1 MNKFRLV
8 LTVFWEMF
16 KIALFV
22 VGGGYAI
29 LAVAD
34 RVFSQKLKW
43 TREGELVDELPVLQM
58 VPGLIA
64 GNTAIYVGHKMCG
77 WIGAAAGLV
86 AVALPSFAI
95 FLVLSCHLDLL
106 PLGNPWVDAAL
117 MGSRCAL
124 TGIIAGTVLKSWRK
138 NVKGVYGIAAVCAST
153 VAIAVFHVNT
163 ALVLLVAMLFGVAAV
178 FGGLAGGTGYRHAVN
193 AKLEEIFPRARI
205 RNGSDA
211 ENILFA
217 GLGVED
223 GCGLISGTGSILYAR
238 SKGAMHR
245 IGGWGWIFDC
255 AGSGY
260 DLGRDAVLACLREY
274 DGRDGHTLLSD
285 LFAEKFGCGVRQ
297 HLDEIYIRGKTYV
310 ASFAPLVFEA
320 YRRGDAKAKAIM
332 EKSADALAELIT
344 SAARFF
350 DGEYRVT
357 MAGSIMTKE
366 PELCDLVKERAPKN
380 AKLSVLDREP
390 VEGAVEAAKWLLT
403 LDELP
408 PLAEE

>member
-1 MNKFRLV
+1 MMSSRFKTA
-8 LTVFWEMF
+8 LTLFWEMF

-43 TREGELVDELPVLQM
+43 IREGELVDELPVLQM

-64 GNTAIYVGHKMCG
+64 GNTAIYVGHKVCG
-77 WIGAAAGLV
+77 WIGSAAGLV

-178 FGGLAGGTGYRHAVN
+178 FGGRVFCSLGAV
-193 AKLEEIFPRARI
+193 
-205 RNGSDA
+205 
-211 ENILFA
+211 
-217 GLGVED
+217 
-223 GCGLISGTGSILYAR
+223 
-238 SKGAMHR
+238 
-245 IGGWGWIFDC
+245 
-255 AGSGY
+255 
-260 DLGRDAVLACLREY
+260 
-274 DGRDGHTLLSD
+274 
-285 LFAEKFGCGVRQ
+285 
-297 HLDEIYIRGKTYV
+297 
-310 ASFAPLVFEA
+310 PLVFLKYGLLCFGGGFVLVPMYMDDFVGPAAPFLQIAPEEFSNVVA
-320 YRRGDAKAKAIM
+320 LTQMTPGPISVNAATFFGYRMGGVAG
-332 EKSADALAELIT
+332 SALATACLLLPSLLLLVWALKSLDKWKSSRVVQGVLRGVAPAAVGLMMAAALAFAGMSVWRVDEGGVSFSALGLALSAGAAWVFVKTRFPPVALIFACT
-344 SAARFF
+344 AL
-350 DGEYRVT
+350 G
-357 MAGSIMTKE
+357 
-366 PELCDLVKERAPKN
+366 L
-380 AKLSVLDREP
+380 LSNLFGR
-390 VEGAVEAAKWLLT
+390 
-403 LDELP
+403 
-408 PLAEE
+408 